1 MYIIIIGAIVA
12 AGFSGYLF
20 RLAIERIINEEII
33 ITKKHPLSMIPP
45 DILYILAVS
54 IFIFI
59 MSVGVVV
66 LTINGST

>member
-12 AGFSGYLF
+12 AGFAGYLF
-20 RLAIERIINEEII
+20 RLAIERIIDEEVI
-33 ITKKHPLSMIPP
+33 ITKKHPLSTIPP
-45 DILYILAVS
+45 DILYILTVS

-66 LTINGST
+66 LTIKGSI